1 MADGVKAA
9 RERVLA
15 VVDAMLEGRVSRDR
29 PYRQLEAALAALEA
43 AVRSGQAGKRAGG
56 QAGAGRNAETVRS

>member
-29 PYRQLEAALAALEA
+29 PYRELEAALAALEA
-43 AVRSGQAGKRAGG
+43 ASKAAGEGARARTGRS
-56 QAGAGRNAETVRS
+56 